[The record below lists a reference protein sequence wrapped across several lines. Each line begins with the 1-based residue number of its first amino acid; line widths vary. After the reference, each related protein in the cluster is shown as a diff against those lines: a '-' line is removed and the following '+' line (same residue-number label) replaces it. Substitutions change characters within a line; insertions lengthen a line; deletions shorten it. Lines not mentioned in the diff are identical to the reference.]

1 MADVTPNESADGTD
15 KQSLSQQPQT
25 LMPRPNRGDI
35 VEVTVDRLAHGGN
48 GVARTSDGYVV
59 FVGGA
64 IPGDV
69 VKARIRK
76 RKRHYAEAK
85 LVDIVTPSADRI
97 EPVAHHPG
105 AAWQVMPYELQLKH
119 KAEQVQDALTRIGKL
134 DGFDL
139 REIVAADEQWR
150 YRNKFEFS
158 FGTNEDGTL
167 ACGFHAPGSWH
178 EIVDLDDCM
187 LQSEAGNAVR
197 RAVVEWAKSKGYRAH
212 DRRDGTGEL
221 RHLVI
226 REGRRTG
233 ETQVRLVIAAGKEV
247 DTASLAETIDV
258 DSLVLTEIDSLGETT
273 AGGDSV
279 VISGSAK
286 ITEELSGMRFRLSPE
301 AFFQTNTEMA
311 EKLYAKAAE
320 AAALE
325 GWERLYDLYCG
336 IGTIGLSL
344 ASRAGEVWGLEIVEE
359 AIADAIENAR
369 INEISN
375 AQFFAGDTRLALRE
389 LVEQAGRPDVAIVD
403 PPRAGLSQKVVRR
416 IIEAAPKRIVYVSC
430 NPTTLA
436 PNAAQLVEAGYKIA
450 SVTPVDM
457 FPQTPHIECVA
468 VFDR

>member
-1 MADVTPNESADGTD
+1 MAAELTP
-15 KQSLSQQPQT
+15 KPQ
-25 LMPRPNRGDI
+25 RGD
-35 VEVTVDRLAHGGN
+35 VLELTVDRLAHGGN
-48 GVARTSDGYVV
+48 GVARRDDGYVV
-59 FVGGA
+59 FVNGA
-64 IPGDV
+64 IPGDT
-69 VKARIRK
+69 VKARVGK
-76 RKRHYAEAK
+76 RKRHYAEAR
-85 LVDIVTPSADRI
+85 LVEVITPSPDRLD
-97 EPVAHHPG
+97 PVAHHPG
-105 AAWQVMPYELQLKH
+105 AAWQVMAYGLQLQH
-119 KAEQVQDALTRIGKL
+119 KAEQVDDALRRIGKL
-134 DGFDL
+134 DGFEL
-139 REIVAADEQWR
+139 CEIVAADEQWR

-158 FGTNEDGTL
+158 FGSNEDGSL

-187 LQSEAGNAVR
+187 LQSERGNEVR
-197 RAVVEWAKSKGYRAH
+197 RAVVAWARGKGYRAH
-212 DRRDGTGEL
+212 DRRDGSGEL

-233 ETQVRLVIAAGKEV
+233 EVQVRLVIAAGSEV
-247 DTASLAETIDV
+247 DVASLAESVGV
-258 DSLVLTEIDSLGETT
+258 DSLILTEIDSLGDTT
-273 AGGDSV
+273 AGGQSE

-286 ITEELSGMRFRLSPE
+286 ITEELSGLRFRLSPE

-311 EKLYAKAAE
+311 ETLYAKVAD

-344 ASRAGEVWGLEIVEE
+344 AARAGEVWGLELVEE

-369 INEISN
+369 INEIGN
-375 AQFFAGDTRLALRE
+375 ARFFAGDTRLALRE
-389 LVEQAGRPDVAIVD
+389 LVEQAGKPDVAIVD

-416 IIEAAPKRIVYVSC
+416 VIEAAPKRLVYVSC

-436 PNAAQLVEAGYKIA
+436 PNAAQLVEAGYRLGA
-450 SVTPVDM
+450 VTPVDM

>member
-1 MADVTPNESADGTD
+1 MAAELTP
-15 KQSLSQQPQT
+15 KPQ
-25 LMPRPNRGDI
+25 RGD
-35 VEVTVDRLAHGGN
+35 VLELTVDRLAHGGN
-48 GVARTSDGYVV
+48 GVARREDGYVV
-59 FVGGA
+59 FVSGA
-64 IPGDV
+64 IPGDT
-69 VKARIRK
+69 VKARIGK
-76 RKRHYAEAK
+76 RKRHYAEAR
-85 LVDIVTPSADRI
+85 LIEVLTPSPDRI
-97 EPVAHHPG
+97 EPVAGHPG
-105 AAWQVMPYELQLKH
+105 AAWQVMPYELQLQH

-134 DGFDL
+134 DGFESH
-139 REIVAADEQWR
+139 EIVAADEQWR

-158 FGTNEDGTL
+158 FGRNEDGSL

-187 LQSEAGNAVR
+187 LQSEHGNQVR
-197 RAVVEWAKSKGYRAH
+197 RAVVEWARDKGYRAH
-212 DRRDGTGEL
+212 DRRDGSGEL

-233 ETQVRLVIAAGKEV
+233 ETQVRLVTAAGSEV
-247 DTASLAETIDV
+247 DTTSLADAAAV
-258 DSLVLTEIDSLGETT
+258 DSLILTEIDSLGDTT
-273 AGGDSV
+273 AGGQSE
-279 VISGSAK
+279 VIAGSAK
-286 ITEELSGMRFRLSPE
+286 ITEELSGLRFRLSPE

-325 GWERLYDLYCG
+325 GWERLFDLYCG

-344 ASRAGEVWGLEIVEE
+344 AARAGEVWGLELVEE
-359 AIADAIENAR
+359 ATADAIENAR
-369 INEISN
+369 INEIGN
-375 AQFFAGDTRLALRE
+375 ARFFAGDTRLALRE

-416 IIEAAPKRIVYVSC
+416 VIEAAPKRLVYVSC

-436 PNAAQLVEAGYKIA
+436 PNAAQLVEAGYRLR